1 MPKSSIDTDTL
12 SKISFWSLIFQIT
25 GTITMVIAFNS
36 YNASKHFDRI
46 LLELYLAGEIDRPL
60 RFNYNGYIE
69 DLQTY
74 DQFLNG
80 NRQKIT
86 EADTSKINKNPIQLI
101 SQLRGG
107 KKFPRLPN
115 NWKKTRPIII
125 SRIGIQIGAICI
137 LCGTVGLTTQCLL
150 NNLNGLRKLT
160 TKDIVAIQQCI
171 DTCCK
176 AHNIKIYQLPF
187 NQKVWEAL
195 IDSLYWCLK
204 DNLEFQLTKPQYFL
218 IFMILK
224 SVGSPLLFPLFIFL
238 MSVSLGLGLLFTGV
252 SIYLIATGN
261 LILATFIVSG
271 LGSFFVY
278 DILTNKSL
286 LFKSVIQQLLQ
297 LAIAIEQ
304 LLSKQPQ
311 LPINNDYPVIRP
323 SSPYIERPVP
333 KGIDIQKGYPL
344 EKKPNP
350 YTLYDNTKSIDDIL
364 KKYHSKQT
372 FDTIEKS
379 DLPTIE
385 YNPKLDIDE
394 PNP

>member
-1 MPKSSIDTDTL
+1 MDTL
-12 SKISFWSLIFQIT
+12 SKISFWNLIFPIT
-25 GTITMVIAFNS
+25 GTITMVIGINA
-36 YNASKHFDRI
+36 YNVSKHFDRI

-86 EADTSKINKNPIQLI
+86 EAGTSKINKNPIQLI

-107 KKFPRLPN
+107 KKFPRLPK
-115 NWKKTRPIII
+115 NWKQTRPIMI
-125 SRIGIQIGAICI
+125 SRVGIQVGAICI
-137 LCGTVGLTTQCLL
+137 LCGTVGLTSQYLV
-150 NNLNGLRKLT
+150 NNLYGLRKLT
-160 TKDIVAIQQCI
+160 NKDIVAIQQCI

-176 AHNIKIYQLPF
+176 AHNIKFYQLPF

-204 DNLEFQLTKPQYFL
+204 DNLEFQLTKPLYFL
-218 IFMILK
+218 IFIILK
-224 SVGSPLLFPLFIFL
+224 SVGSPLVYPLFIFL
-238 MSVSLGLGLLFTGV
+238 MSVSLGLGLIFTGGSV
-252 SIYLIATGN
+252 YLIATGN

-271 LGSFFVY
+271 LGSFFLY

-297 LAIAIEQ
+297 LAIAIGQ

-333 KGIDIQKGYPL
+333 KGIDIQKGYSL
-344 EKKPNP
+344 EEKPNP
-350 YTLYDNTKSIDDIL
+350 YTIYDDTKSIDDIL
-364 KKYHSKQT
+364 KKHHSKQT

-385 YNPKLDIDE
+385 YNPKLDIDK